1 MALIGQADVA
11 LSVVMTTCSTLA
23 AVLLTQ
29 PDGLL
34 AVYVPVDGWS
44 LLLKVVQVVLL
55 PVMVGVVL
63 KQGIP
68 RLARRVEPV
77 MPPLAVIA
85 IVLIVSSIVGS
96 QREALMQQGLQLLFA
111 CLLLHGGGFTLGYWI
126 TRWLGESVAAQRT
139 ISIEVGMQNSGLAV
153 VLARSGGFASPLTA
167 LPGAIS
173 AVVHCIIGSAL
184 AAFWRSQQPVATT
197 SEG

>member
-1 MALIGQADVA
+1 MWRCPF
-11 LSVVMTTCSTLA
+11 VMTICSTLA
-23 AVLLTQ
+23 AVLLT
-29 PDGLL
+29 PNLTALL
-34 AVYVPVDGWS
+34 ASQYVPVDGWS

-126 TRWLGESVAAQRT
+126 TRRLGESVAAQRT

-153 VLARSGGFASPLTA
+153 VLARSGGFASPLTV

-184 AAFWRSQQPVATT
+184 AAIWRSQQPVATT